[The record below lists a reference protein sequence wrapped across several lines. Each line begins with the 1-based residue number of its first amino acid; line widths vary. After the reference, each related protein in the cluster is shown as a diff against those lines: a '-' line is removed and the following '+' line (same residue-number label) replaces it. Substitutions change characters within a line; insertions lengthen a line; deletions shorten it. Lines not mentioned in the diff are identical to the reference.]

1 MACMQI
7 LIRLYNSL
15 FLGDSRV
22 MVFDLQR
29 FAGEKTEDPT
39 AKRRSEARQKGQVPK
54 SIDFSSSV
62 ILLVAFFSL
71 QFIGPYVYQ
80 QIIGSMQMAFTQF
93 PQADFTI
100 DSFQIMFID
109 YGMVFLRASLP
120 IMFVILVVSLVIN
133 YLQVGFLFT
142 LEPLMPSFNKINPV
156 SGLGRMFSLHS
167 LVELLKSIIKI
178 TVVSYFIYQ
187 FAQNQVGQVSQLMQA
202 DLTDT
207 LQVVSLLMLK
217 LGFQIITVLLILS
230 LLDYYFQW
238 WQNNK
243 NMKMD
248 KQEVKEEMKQSE
260 GNPQIKGKIKER
272 QRALALKRMMQEVPK
287 ADVIITNPT
296 HFAVAL
302 QYDSAMSAPV
312 VVAKGQDYI
321 AQRIKEIAKEHSI
334 VIVENK
340 ILARTLFS
348 SAEVGETIPA
358 ELYQAVAEV
367 LAYVYRL
374 KKRLS

>member
-1 MACMQI
+1 MECMLI
-7 LIRLYNSL
+7 LIKLFSSLYRDNSRRL
-15 FLGDSRV
+15 R
-22 MVFDLQR
+22 FDLQR
-29 FAGEKTEDPT
+29 FAGEKTEEPT
-39 AKRRSEARQKGQVPK
+39 AKRKSESRQKGQVPK
-54 SIDFSSSV
+54 SMDFSSAV
-62 ILLVAFFSL
+62 IMLAAFFSL
-71 QFIGPYVYQ
+71 QFIAPYTYKEISGLMRSV
-80 QIIGSMQMAFTQF
+80 FTQF
-93 PQADFTI
+93 PTADFTI
-100 DSFQIMFID
+100 ASFQIMFMD
-109 YGMVFLRASLP
+109 YGTVFLKASLP
-120 IMFVILVVSLVIN
+120 IMVVILIFGLVIN

-142 LEPLMPSFNKINPV
+142 LQPLTPSLSKINPIN
-156 SGLGRMFSLHS
+156 GLGRMFSMQS
-167 LVELLKSIIKI
+167 MVELIKSIIKI
-178 TVVSYFIYQ
+178 GVVSFFIYR
-187 FAQNQVGQVSQLMQA
+187 FAQNQVSQVAQLMHA
-202 DLTDT
+202 DLMDVM
-207 LQVVSLLMLK
+207 QFVGSLTLK
-217 LGFQIITVLLILS
+217 LAFQIITVLLVLS
-230 LLDYYFQW
+230 ILDYYFQW
-238 WQNNK
+238 WQTNK

-302 QYDSAMSAPV
+302 KYDADMAAPI

-321 AQRIKEIAKEHSI
+321 AQKIKAIAKEHTI

-340 ILARTLFS
+340 MLARTLYS
-348 SAEVGETIPA
+348 SVEIGEIIPA